1 MRLISKTHLFPLFL
15 ISFFLFLCFAI
26 HSEAAEDKT
35 DCVLQGQNAASLAA
49 VRYISIIEGIQNGA
63 IEEAIKDMDWWVDQ
77 AIMELQYLEEKY
89 PYKHI
94 EQNKPTGP
102 EGIIT
107 YKRIY
112 RDIARYRRDHPRK
125 HKVPLDSHKLKI
137 IDAFV
142 KKYE

>member
-15 ISFFLFLCFAI
+15 ISFSFFLCFAI

-35 DCVLQGQNAASLAA
+35 DCVLQGQNAAFLAA

-63 IEEAIKDMDWWVDQ
+63 IEEAIKDMDWWADQ
-77 AIMELQYLEEKY
+77 AIMELLYLEEKS

-94 EQNKPTGP
+94 EQNKPTGS

-112 RDIARYRRDHPRK
+112 RDSARYRRDHPRK
-125 HKVPLDSHKLKI
+125 HRVPLNSHQLKI